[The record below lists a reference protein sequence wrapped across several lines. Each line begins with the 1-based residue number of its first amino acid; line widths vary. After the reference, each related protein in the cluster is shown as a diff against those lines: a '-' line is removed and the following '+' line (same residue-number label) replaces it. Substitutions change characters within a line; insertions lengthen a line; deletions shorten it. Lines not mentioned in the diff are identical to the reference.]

1 MFFLHR
7 FRELDALKKPKISES
22 GGGTSRDPSASPSSA
37 AAGGQTTESNGFKIP
52 DVPKPA
58 TAAGGEA
65 IEDWTGEVR
74 ARHCHKYF
82 TSFRKLCQFYFAKR
96 NKKDLRKFAVILPV
110 FRIRIHLI
118 RTRICI
124 QHFRLNTDLDWV
136 RIQGFD
142 DQKLQNLQLKKK
154 Y

>member
-1 MFFLHR
+1 LHR

-22 GGGTSRDPSASPSSA
+22 GGGTSRDSSASPSSA

-74 ARHCHKYF
+74 DRHCHKYC
-82 TSFRKLCQFYFAKR
+82 TSFSRSS
-96 NKKDLRKFAVILPV
+96 ILGGIPI
-110 FRIRIHLI
+110 RIRNLI
-118 RTRICI
+118 
-124 QHFRLNTDLDWV
+124 QDYDSKN
-136 RIQGFD
+136 
-142 DQKLQNLQLKKK
+142 
-154 Y
+154 

>member
-1 MFFLHR
+1 LNSFFLRR

-22 GGGTSRDPSASPSSA
+22 GGGINRDPSVSPSSA

-74 ARHCHKYF
+74 ARHCHKYCTSFLQIVSTLFSQNKIGKLAKICYNF
-82 TSFRKLCQFYFAKR
+82 TSVSGPYSFHMDPDPAF
-96 NKKDLRKFAVILPV
+96 
-110 FRIRIHLI
+110 
-118 RTRICI
+118 
-124 QHFRLNTDLDWV
+124 
-136 RIQGFD
+136 
-142 DQKLQNLQLKKK
+142 
-154 Y
+154 

>member
-1 MFFLHR
+1 MSSDSFPLSLFHKKKFFLHR

-52 DVPKPA
+52 DVPKPT

-74 ARHCHKYF
+74 ARHCHKNCISFSRILYIVFSQNEIIKLAKICCNF
-82 TSFRKLCQFYFAKR
+82 TSVSDPDSFDSF
-96 NKKDLRKFAVILPV
+96 D
-110 FRIRIHLI
+110 
-118 RTRICI
+118 
-124 QHFRLNTDLDWV
+124 TDSDPA
-136 RIQGFD
+136 F
-142 DQKLQNLQLKKK
+142 
-154 Y
+154 